1 MDVSLFDRLFL
12 LLIYSFLGWAVGV
25 GCLALREG
33 KFINRGLLNMPLAIS
48 EGITAVILMDVLPT
62 LHGNLLYQMIM
73 TGAVVWVMDELSQF
87 TLIRLSR
94 YAELGYVRL
103 QGFSNVQKLFLRSAE
118 TLLYLMVYLLVH
130 PFILAFVNWLPSQ
143 LVIVLTVVLSVAVA
157 VDFWTVYRA
166 LRSGKP
172 HHTGDHAERTQR
184 LADRM
189 TCAIWNRL
197 ERAYPGVQELEL
209 EEQTRYTFARGM
221 CFDKLVWVFL
231 LSSFLGALIEM
242 VYCRLVG
249 GTWMSRSSVL
259 YGPFSIVWGLG
270 AVVLTVVLRRLVD
283 KPARYV
289 FLGGFVVGG
298 VYEYLCSVFTEIVFG
313 TVFWD
318 YSYMPLNI
326 GGRTNV
332 LFCVFWGIL
341 SVVWLRAV
349 YPSMERTI
357 EKIPPLWGKVVTW
370 ILLLAMLCDGL
381 LTGAAMLRYT
391 QRQENIPADH
401 FIAAFVDE
409 QYDDKWMENRWPNM
423 IVTE

>member
-62 LHGNLLYQMIM
+62 LHGNLLYQLIM

-87 TLIRLSR
+87 ALIRLSR

-103 QGFSNVQKLFLRSAE
+103 QGFSNVEKLFLRSAE
-118 TLLYLMVYLLVH
+118 TLLYLMAYLLVH
-130 PFILAFVNWLPSQ
+130 PFILAFVNWLPAQ
-143 LVIVLTVVLSVAVA
+143 LVSVLSVVLSVAVA

-166 LRSGKP
+166 LRCGKP

-189 TCAIWNRL
+189 TRAIWNRL
-197 ERAYPGVQELEL
+197 ERAYPGVQELEP
-209 EEQTRYTFARGM
+209 EEQTKYTFAKGM

-242 VYCRLVG
+242 VYCRVVG

-270 AVVLTVVLRRLVD
+270 AVVLTVVLRRLAD
-283 KPARYV
+283 KSDRYV

-332 LFCVFWGIL
+332 LFCIFWGIL
-341 SVVWLRAV
+341 SVVWLRVV

-357 EKIPPLWGKVVTW
+357 EKISPLWGKAVTW

-391 QRQENIPADH
+391 QRQKNIPASH

-409 QYDDKWMENRWPNM
+409 QYDDAWMENRWPNM
-423 IVTE
+423 MVTE